1 MLHLLSEF
9 LDHAPVLPTESC
21 SIGGD
26 LLDLAQQLVP
36 LTAAPPSRSTQLAG
50 FRGKRPG
57 SGRRAPQDLIVL
69 QTENAKLRELVAL
82 LQDKLQE
89 AAEES
94 YPASPYET
102 GEM

>member
-1 MLHLLSEF
+1 MSEERR
-9 LDHAPVLPTESC
+9 AGEVAAR
-21 SIGGD
+21 
-26 LLDLAQQLVP
+26 LAQQQSQIDRQEQIINAL
-36 LTAAPPSRSTQLAG
+36 REQLQQQQQQAG
-50 FRGKRPG
+50 SGSSGGSRPG